1 MKILVLYPYI
11 PYPTDRG
18 TYQRTYH
25 LLRAL
30 AARHEVHLVA
40 LSEAGER
47 LEQQAH
53 FESFCHRVTLVPF
66 EHPEWPRLFPDRL
79 LHPLPTSIRHWSQP
93 HIARAIRA
101 EMAAHT
107 FDLVHVCD
115 IVMAQYFL
123 DEHQDVPLSVDRSRV
138 DLQYQ
143 IARHEAMGVGAG
155 WKERLLHE
163 EQILKLRRFER
174 RVARR
179 AQMQV
184 VCGPDD
190 EVFVH
195 AEIDAEAPV
204 RVVANGVDL
213 DFFNPDSCAECR
225 SEKPTLLFCGAM
237 DYAPNV
243 DALRWFF
250 AGLHARLLAEVSD
263 LEVLIVGRSPVPEVE
278 AHARHPG
285 VTVTGGVADVRPFYR
300 RAWAQIVPLRIGG
313 GTRLKIPESMAIGT
327 PVVSTSIGAQGLG
340 LRHDVDILLADTE
353 ERFAQETARLLKD
366 PALREAVTV
375 QGMLTC
381 RQRLGWEVMG
391 RQLCDACAAA
401 VKPASPSSSTLLH
414 HANPLVH

>member
-40 LSEAGER
+40 LSECGER
-47 LEQQAH
+47 REQQAH
-53 FESFCHRVTLVPF
+53 FETFCHRVTFVSF
-66 EHPEWPRLFPDRL
+66 EHPQWPRLFPDRL
-79 LHPLPTSIRHWSQP
+79 FHPFPTSIRHWSLPQ
-93 HIARAIRA
+93 IAEAVRA
-101 EMAAHT
+101 EMAAHQ

-143 IARHEAMGVGAG
+143 TARHEAMGADAG
-155 WKERLLHE
+155 WKESLLQA
-163 EQILKLRRFER
+163 EQILKLRHFER
-174 RVARR
+174 RVAKR
-179 AQMQV
+179 AQMQI

-195 AEIDAEAPV
+195 REIDAKAPV

-213 DFFNPDSCAECR
+213 DFFH
-225 SEKPTLLFCGAM
+225 SESSHEPRAARPTLLFCGAM
-237 DYAPNV
+237 DYAPNI

-250 AGLHARLLAEVSD
+250 DDIHARLLARIPD
-263 LEVLIVGRSPVPEVE
+263 LEVLIVGRSPVPEVQ
-278 AHARHPG
+278 AHDLRPG
-285 VTVTGGVADVRPFYR
+285 VTVTGGVPDVRPFYR

-327 PVVSTSIGAQGLG
+327 PVISTHIGAQGLD
-340 LRHDVDILLADTE
+340 LNHDHDILLADTPGS
-353 ERFAQETARLLKD
+353 FAEQCARLLED
-366 PALREAVTV
+366 APLRETITRH
-375 QGMLTC
+375 GILTC

-391 RQLCDACAAA
+391 RLFCDACEEAA
-401 VKPASPSSSTLLH
+401 KPAPTLNSTLLH
-414 HANPLVH
+414 HATALVR